1 MGKREKLER
10 NQIAVYAAALIVGI
24 AVGLLSEPFGKGIEA
39 WISPLLAVLLYGM
52 FTMIPFLELREALAN
67 GRFLAAL
74 LLTNF
79 AVVPLV
85 VWGLLALFPQ
95 PEAVTVGVCLVLLAP
110 CIDYVIVFAA
120 LGKGDGKAM
129 TAATPVLF
137 VAQMILLPIYLRVF
151 AGGEAADLI
160 EVGPFAEAFLT
171 LIALPLVAAVL
182 TQLWAKPEAAHV
194 GAGTAGA
201 YESASRQSRAGGADI
216 GTRLLAAAAWIP
228 VPVMAAVLI
237 AVSASQIGRI
247 ASDPLPVLRV
257 LPIYVLF
264 LLLMPPLARLAG
276 RLLRLDAGHGRAL
289 IFGSFTRNSLVVL
302 PLALALPGE
311 AADIAAAVVV
321 AQTLTELVGELVYVR
336 AVPKL
341 LWRDPERREE
351 L

>member
-1 MGKREKLER
+1 MEKREKLER

-24 AVGLLSEPFGKGIEA
+24 AAGLLSEPFGKGIEA

-52 FTMIPFLELREALAN
+52 FTMIPFLELRRALAN
-67 GRFLAAL
+67 GRFIAAL

-79 AVVPLV
+79 VFVPSV
-85 VWGLLALFPQ
+85 VWGLLKLFPQ
-95 PEAVTVGVCLVLLAP
+95 PEAVTVGVCLVLLTP

-120 LGKGDGKAM
+120 MGKGDGKSMA
-129 TAATPVLF
+129 AATPVLF
-137 VAQMILLPIYLRVF
+137 IAQMIMLPIYLRLF
-151 AGGEAADLI
+151 AGGQAAALM
-160 EVGPFAEAFLT
+160 EVGPFVEAFLT
-171 LIALPLVAAVL
+171 LIALPLAAAVL
-182 TQLWAKPEAAHV
+182 TQLSAKTGAAHV
-194 GAGTAGA
+194 GAGPAGA
-201 YESASRQSRAGGADI
+201 SESAARETGSANI
-216 GTRLLAAAAWIP
+216 GTRVLEAAAWIP
-228 VPVMAAVLI
+228 VPLMALVLI

-289 IFGSFTRNSLVVL
+289 IFSSFTRNSLVVL

-311 AADIAAAVVV
+311 AADIAAAVIV
-321 AQTLTELVGELVYVR
+321 AQTLTELVGELAYVR

-341 LWRDPERREE
+341 LWRDKGRSVDP
-351 L
+351 